1 MNKNLRIL
9 GFIISGLPLLAYPMV
24 FFASFLS
31 LAAGMESD
39 SSWGMLEIISTTF
52 FILSLIYPIIYVG
65 SMVGSIVIKSSKG
78 KDICVAIPYLSLI
91 ITVALFFVWAGLE

>member
-9 GFIISGLPLLAYPMV
+9 GFIISGVPLLAYPMV

-31 LAAGMESD
+31 LAGERGD
-39 SSWGMLEIISTTF
+39 SEFGVLELIAYSF
-52 FILSLIYPIIYVG
+52 LILSLAYPLIYG
-65 SMVGSIVIKSSKG
+65 ASLVGSIGIKSPRG

-91 ITVALFFVWAGLE
+91 ITVALFFTWAGLE

>member
-9 GFIISGLPLLAYPMV
+9 GFIISGVPLLAYPMI

-31 LAAGMESD
+31 LAGERGD
-39 SSWGMLEIISTTF
+39 GEVGVLELIAYSF
-52 FILSLIYPIIYVG
+52 LILSLVYPLIYG
-65 SMVGSIVIKSSKG
+65 ASLVGSIVIKSPRG

-91 ITVALFFVWAGLE
+91 ITVALFFTWAGLE